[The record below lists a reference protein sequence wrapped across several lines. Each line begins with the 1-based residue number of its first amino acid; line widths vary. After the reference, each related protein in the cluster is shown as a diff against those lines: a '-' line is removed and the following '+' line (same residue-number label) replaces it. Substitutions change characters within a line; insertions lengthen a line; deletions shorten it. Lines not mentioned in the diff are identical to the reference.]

1 MFEAI
6 LARTA
11 RALDAAGIPYMV
23 IGGQA
28 VLLYGEPRLTKDI
41 DVTLGVSLDRLDDVL
56 AMAKDAGLE
65 PLVDPGTFTRE
76 TMVLPCR
83 DPDSDIRLDLVLSH
97 SRYEQEALARARTV
111 ETGGAAVRFAS
122 PEDLV
127 VHKIVAGRPR
137 DLEDVRSVLLKNPDI
152 DRGLILRCLAEF
164 ESALEEPFRQ
174 RFESCEP

>member
-1 MFEAI
+1 
-6 LARTA
+6 
-11 RALDAAGIPYMV
+11 
-23 IGGQA
+23 
-28 VLLYGEPRLTKDI
+28 
-41 DVTLGVSLDRLDDVL
+41 
-56 AMAKDAGLE
+56 
-65 PLVDPGTFTRE
+65 
-76 TMVLPCR
+76 MVLPCR